1 MQIYEVFGLGAI
13 KNAIGDYGADANAQ
27 KAQRQQDK
35 YAASAAQ
42 SAEQLRRQGY
52 GQTKPDPT
60 VNQLISQVQNDSAA
74 QQLVQTWAAQWP
86 KIAATVPALKP
97 KAPAPPPAAAPAAIP
112 AAAFGGQ
119 SLDPNDPTTARI
131 ISQLRAQ
138 GKLTEQ
144 QTTQPDPDEYR
155 KKFVEWADNVVER
168 TVRQPGVVN
177 QIKQSTK
184 WAQQFDQAA
193 DAVVKSAADTQA
205 NARAVQAY
213 LTLAVAAA
221 RAAQQDSP
229 RRAGAPIT
237 SGLDDPRA
245 DTLAQVLGIDATDLT
260 KLNAFVRRNGETVN
274 PQGTGSQSLD
284 ALLRAAKLLR

>member
-1 MQIYEVFGLGAI
+1 MQIHEVFGLGAV
-13 KNAIGDYGADANAQ
+13 KNAFDFGPGANARA
-27 KAQRQQDK
+27 AQRQQGE

-42 SAEQLRRQGY
+42 SAEKLRQQGY
-52 GQTKPDPT
+52 GQTKPDLT

-74 QQLVQTWAAQWP
+74 QQLVRTWTAQWP
-86 KIAATVPALKP
+86 KVAATVPALKP
-97 KAPAPPPAAAPAAIP
+97 KPPAAPPAAPPAPTP
-112 AAAFGGQ
+112 AATFGGQ
-119 SLDPNDPTTARI
+119 PLDPNDPTTARI

-155 KKFVEWADNVVER
+155 KKFVGWADDVVER
-168 TVRQPGVVN
+168 TVRQPGVVER
-177 QIKQSTK
+177 IKQSTE
-184 WAQQFDQAA
+184 WAQQFEQAA
-193 DAVVKSAADTQA
+193 DAVVNSAADARQNTQ
-205 NARAVQAY
+205 AVQAY

-229 RRAGAPIT
+229 RRSGASIAP
-237 SGLDDPRA
+237 GLNDPRA
-245 DTLAQVLGIDATDLT
+245 DALAQVLGIDATDLT

-274 PQGTGSQSLD
+274 PQGTGSESLD